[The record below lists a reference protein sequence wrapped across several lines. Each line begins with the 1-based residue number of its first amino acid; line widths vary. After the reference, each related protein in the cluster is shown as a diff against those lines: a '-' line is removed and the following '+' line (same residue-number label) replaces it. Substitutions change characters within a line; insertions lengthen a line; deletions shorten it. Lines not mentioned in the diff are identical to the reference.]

1 MAAHQYRGQKRSLE
15 ESSPDPGEEG
25 SSQPAKRQCGNKTS
39 NDGQA
44 SSHSAPTVRILL
56 PKPSDLPQ
64 TLKMKLTAIVRT
76 LRSGQSIAS
85 ATCFAA
91 TPNHTRD
98 PIAKAKQEMH
108 PTELWMWNT
117 YMMEPTVKL
126 TVIDWTL
133 DVEPNP
139 TTKKALQNA
148 ERRAEA
154 LNRLYE
160 TDQAQPGHAVW
171 FTRNLLPLLPLVKA
185 MERVIGAEK
194 DIGCGTKGL
203 LKADL
208 QTLNAILGTVGSIVS
223 KGTNKIDGGVLGLVQ
238 SVLGAE
244 RQRLRALLR

>member
-1 MAAHQYRGQKRSLE
+1 
-15 ESSPDPGEEG
+15 
-25 SSQPAKRQCGNKTS
+25 
-39 NDGQA
+39 
-44 SSHSAPTVRILL
+44 
-56 PKPSDLPQ
+56 
-64 TLKMKLTAIVRT
+64 MKLTAIVRT

-91 TPNHTRD
+91 TPNHSLD
-98 PIAKAKQEMH
+98 PVAKAKQEMH

-117 YMMEPTVKL
+117 YMNEPTVKL
-126 TVIDWTL
+126 AVIDWTL
-133 DVEPNP
+133 DAEPNP

-171 FTRNLLPLLPLVKA
+171 FTRNFLPLLPLVKA

-203 LKADL
+203 AKADL
-208 QTLNAILGTVGSIVS
+208 QTINTILGTVGSIVA
-223 KGTNKIDGGVLGLVQ
+223 KGTSKIDGGIVGLAQ